1 MNDSAV
7 RIVCYGANLLLGLG
21 SLLYVAKLAGPVEV
35 GIYASALVLIQPLSD
50 FCSTGITREG
60 YAGDSA
66 DHPSLVLANLL
77 ISTILSCGI
86 FFWACLA
93 EASTPTKIL
102 SWMIVLAAIDGYQTG
117 TLLRN
122 LRFKRTAISGT
133 LAMLAGLMTTII
145 AIKHQS
151 PSVAMAEGLLATCIT
166 KILFNWVR
174 VTPRWEVSHRK
185 LRFSILRSCWI
196 YSGSKMLGNIARNVA
211 VWSTLTHGDASGVGL
226 LTRAQR
232 ISEVPSNI
240 FGAGK
245 GGMLAPLMAEI
256 QRSGGDVRQYYQA
269 NLRSAAIISL
279 PMFSVVA
286 VGTIWIEKHYLGKE
300 WHGLASLGIL
310 MALSSS
316 FRNLSKV
323 TEDYSRQIGM
333 EYFSLMLNLVS
344 IPLTYITYSYVI
356 SVTGSMLTMAACFVA
371 FAALFWMIRFIYVMQ
386 KDGPKDN
393 NWCGAFV
400 RQLGTVPIMCIF
412 AQFVLAAA
420 LLGCL
425 LEQ

>member
-1 MNDSAV
+1 
-7 RIVCYGANLLLGLG
+7 
-21 SLLYVAKLAGPVEV
+21 
-35 GIYASALVLIQPLSD
+35 
-50 FCSTGITREG
+50 
-60 YAGDSA
+60 
-66 DHPSLVLANLL
+66 
-77 ISTILSCGI
+77 
-86 FFWACLA
+86 
-93 EASTPTKIL
+93 
-102 SWMIVLAAIDGYQTG
+102 
-117 TLLRN
+117 
-122 LRFKRTAISGT
+122 
-133 LAMLAGLMTTII
+133 
-145 AIKHQS
+145 
-151 PSVAMAEGLLATCIT
+151 
-166 KILFNWVR
+166 
-174 VTPRWEVSHRK
+174 
-185 LRFSILRSCWI
+185 
-196 YSGSKMLGNIARNVA
+196 
-211 VWSTLTHGDASGVGL
+211 
-226 LTRAQR
+226 
-232 ISEVPSNI
+232 
-240 FGAGK
+240 
-245 GGMLAPLMAEI
+245 MLAPLMAEI